1 MLTLFHPLDSNTRQD
16 STAPHARS
24 DITQVSSEPTRI
36 HNYIPNTSVTLQA
49 SKEST
54 GVPPTT
60 VSDPQSH
67 PVVMPSP
74 PSGVIPAGL
83 PLSIESAHVQPN
95 HLSRPLGSLPSTLTT
110 AHPRITPQVTIT
122 PVFGDHGTT
131 SVGTLSVCK
140 HEETRDLN
148 PPTSTEVSLLQHSE
162 PSTLHIAEVALPP
175 GDDQHDEK

>member
-1 MLTLFHPLDSNTRQD
+1 VEQPGDFSDTPQPISSMLTLFHPLDSNTRQD

-95 HLSRPLGSLPSTLTT
+95 HLSRPLGVRRSTQSPMPCTDLHHLFTYKIQGLRFFIFLRLPCD
-110 AHPRITPQVTIT
+110 R
-122 PVFGDHGTT
+122 GTT
-131 SVGTLSVCK
+131 RKS
-140 HEETRDLN
+140 LN
-148 PPTSTEVSLLQHSE
+148 HNLCMGFRIDGHS
-162 PSTLHIAEVALPP
+162 
-175 GDDQHDEK
+175 